1 MIHRLSVDVPGKR
14 FFLVNDSVVCPTMK
28 MTTLRKAIEAL
39 RREGPVVTV
48 PEDIRLKALAAVQ
61 RMVEIGR

>member
-1 MIHRLSVDVPGKR
+1 
-14 FFLVNDSVVCPTMK
+14 